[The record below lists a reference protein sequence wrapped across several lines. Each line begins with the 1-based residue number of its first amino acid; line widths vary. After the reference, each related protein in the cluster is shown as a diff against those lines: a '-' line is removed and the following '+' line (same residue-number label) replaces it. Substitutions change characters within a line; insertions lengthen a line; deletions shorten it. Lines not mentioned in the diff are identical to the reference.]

1 MKRQLLLPVIIILLF
16 STQFLTGDSLK
27 LLKIEETGEKE
38 KLSFDLRD
46 VEAMVA
52 GFDTGNLTVYI
63 EFADMQDKVLA
74 RLGKLKKGK
83 IKWVHKVESKKK
95 MLVKFDKAD
104 FPGVLQKI
112 RENPKQPGFQVIL
125 SNSKTNEVLTSFEI
139 SIAPFPDLIL
149 AVTYPIK
156 VKPGEDLKGKI
167 SATVKNT
174 GSAPAGNFHV
184 GFSLI
189 TEGQPPIELGSVLK
203 NFAKDV
209 IIKDGH
215 EEPKKLNP
223 GESFTM
229 DVTESVK
236 IPQDIAPGRY
246 YFEAKADS
254 GEKIVETNE
263 ENNVFKAL
271 IIVTV
276 AEPKRLVLGLA
287 KTRLV
292 FKPVNWGFEI
302 LHDDTML
309 SDGKDWRKCRIKSH
323 IYQVRHASWKD
334 FHWEIDTYDRSVWRV
349 TGVDFCKPGGK
360 AKQLKIKVL
369 VRGGSKTALPTSVE
383 LSLENTWIEFE
394 PATRKFNLLS
404 YNDQIA
410 YIPFWQT
417 CKLEA
422 HLYQFKH
429 VEWKNAFWE
438 ADTFKKKVNRI
449 SEGKFCKRGTGA
461 TTTPLPITLQVE
473 K

>member
-1 MKRQLLLPVIIILLF
+1 MKRQLLLPIIIIILF

-27 LLKIEETGEKE
+27 LLKIEESGDRET
-38 KLSFDLRD
+38 LLFDLKD
-46 VEAMVA
+46 VENMVS
-52 GFDTGNLTVYI
+52 GFDTGELTVYL

-74 RLGKLKKGK
+74 RLGKLSKGK
-83 IKWVHKVESKKK
+83 IKWIHKMESKEK
-95 MLVKFDKAD
+95 MAVKFDSAD
-104 FPGVLQKI
+104 FPTVLQKV

-125 SNSKTNEVLTSFEI
+125 SNSKTNEVLESYEVCA
-139 SIAPFPDLIL
+139 APFPDLTL

-167 SATVKNT
+167 SASVKND
-174 GSAPAGNFHV
+174 GSAPAGDFHV
-184 GFSLI
+184 GFSLVS
-189 TEGQPPIELGSVLK
+189 EGQPPIEIGSVFK

-215 EEPKKLNP
+215 EEPKKFNP

-229 DVTESVK
+229 EVTESVI

-254 GEKIVETNE
+254 GEKIIETNE
-263 ENNVFKAL
+263 ENNSFKGL
-271 IIVTV
+271 IIITV
-276 AEPKRLVLGLA
+276 AEPKRLVLDLS

-292 FKPVNWGFEI
+292 FEPANWGFKI
-302 LHDDTML
+302 LYDDTVL
-309 SDGKDWRKCRIKSH
+309 SDGKDWRKCRLKAH
-323 IYQVRHASWKD
+323 IYQVRHASWQD
-334 FHWEIDTYDRSVWRV
+334 FHWEIDTFDRSVWRV

-360 AKQLKIKVL
+360 AKQLAIKVL
-369 VRGGSKTALPTSVE
+369 ARGGSKTAMPTSVE
-383 LSLENTWIEFE
+383 LNLENTRIEFE
-394 PATRKFNLLS
+394 PETRKFNLLS
-404 YNDQIA
+404 YDDQIA

-429 VEWKNAFWE
+429 VEWINTFWE

-449 SEGKFCKRGTGA
+449 SEGQFCKRGTGA

-473 K
+473 E